1 MKRTHHNNQLTL
13 KEVGQKV
20 TLIGWVS
27 KRRNFGS
34 LVFIDLRDREGITQL
49 VFDENKAELI
59 KNVRNEY
66 ILQVQ
71 GIVVERKSKNPNLK
85 TGDIEINVECVEI
98 INEANTTPLI
108 IADETD
114 ALEETRMKYRYL
126 DLRRP
131 VMLNKIRTRHQ
142 ITQVMRRYLDEIGCI
157 EIETPI
163 LTKSTPEGAR
173 DFLVPSRVH
182 PGEFYALPQSPQ
194 LFKQLLMISGFER
207 YYQVARCFRDE
218 DLRSD
223 RQLDFTQVDI
233 EFSFLND
240 VEIQTHIEEM
250 MRRVMKEVL
259 DYDLVTPFLRLTYK
273 EAMNRYGSDKP
284 DNRFGLELQ
293 DITSI
298 FTSCEFEAFKTAESV
313 KAIVVENQAS
323 MTRKEV
329 DGLIALAKKHGAKAL
344 TVLKMKEVLE
354 GSVLKFFSTE
364 EISNLVATLNLKE
377 NDLVLIVAD
386 KWEKACDVLGA
397 LRVELGKVL
406 KLYDEKS
413 FSYLW
418 VVDFPLLEYSEEDGR
433 YYAKH
438 HPFTSPKKDEIHLLD
453 TNPKVVNAN
462 AYDLVLNGYELGG
475 GSLRIYNQSLQKKMF
490 EILGF
495 SESEIQ
501 ERFGF
506 FVDAF
511 QYGAPPH
518 GGIALGLD
526 RVAMLLTH
534 SDSIRDVI
542 AFPKNASSKD
552 PMCEAP
558 SPVEQ
563 SQLDELSIAIDIK
576 KS

>member
-298 FTSCEFEAFKTAESV
+298 FTSCEFEAFKIAESV

-329 DGLIALAKKHGAKAL
+329 DGLTALAKKHGAKAL

-364 EISNLVATLNLKE
+364 EISNLVSTLNLKE

-511 QYGAPPH
+511 QYGTPPH

-563 SQLDELSIAIDIK
+563 SQLDELNIAIDIK

>member
-1 MKRTHHNNQLTL
+1 
-13 KEVGQKV
+13 
-20 TLIGWVS
+20 
-27 KRRNFGS
+27 
-34 LVFIDLRDREGITQL
+34 
-49 VFDENKAELI
+49 
-59 KNVRNEY
+59 
-66 ILQVQ
+66 
-71 GIVVERKSKNPNLK
+71 
-85 TGDIEINVECVEI
+85 
-98 INEANTTPLI
+98 
-108 IADETD
+108 
-114 ALEETRMKYRYL
+114 
-126 DLRRP
+126 
-131 VMLNKIRTRHQ
+131 
-142 ITQVMRRYLDEIGCI
+142 
-157 EIETPI
+157 
-163 LTKSTPEGAR
+163 
-173 DFLVPSRVH
+173 
-182 PGEFYALPQSPQ
+182 
-194 LFKQLLMISGFER
+194 MISGFER

-259 DYDLVTPFLRLTYK
+259 NYDLVTPFLRLTYK

-293 DITSI
+293 DVTTI
-298 FTSCEFEAFKTAESV
+298 FENCEFEAFRSAETV

-323 MTRKEV
+323 MTRKEI
-329 DGLIALAKKHGAKAL
+329 DALTALAKKHGAKAL
-344 TVLKMKEVLE
+344 TVLKMKETLE
-354 GSVLKFFSTE
+354 GSVLKFFNEE
-364 EISNLVATLNLKE
+364 EIKHVISSLNLQE
-377 NDLVLIVAD
+377 NDLILMVAD

-397 LRVELGKVL
+397 LRSHLGKTL
-406 KLYDEKS
+406 KLYDEKA

-438 HPFTSPKKDEIHLLD
+438 HPFTSPKKEEIELLD
-453 TNPKVVNAN
+453 TNPKAVNAN

-475 GSLRIYNQSLQKKMF
+475 GSLRIYNQNLQKKMF

-511 QYGAPPH
+511 QYGTPPH

-558 SPVEQ
+558 SPVEP
-563 SQLDELSIAIDIK
+563 SQLDELNIAIDIK
-576 KS
+576 KN